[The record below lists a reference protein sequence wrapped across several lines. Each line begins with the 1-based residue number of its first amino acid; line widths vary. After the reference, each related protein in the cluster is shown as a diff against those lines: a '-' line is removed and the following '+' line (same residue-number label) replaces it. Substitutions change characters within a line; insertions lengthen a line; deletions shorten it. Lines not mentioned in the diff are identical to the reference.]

1 MSSTNGRGPKRAI
14 LYARVSTDEQAR
26 SGYSLAQQME
36 ALRQYAAQEGYEVL
50 EEVADPGQ
58 SGASLERP
66 GMDRV
71 RELVAVGGVLMV
83 LAQDRDRFARE
94 PAYHY
99 LLRREFE
106 EHGCRLKALN
116 DRGDESPEGEL
127 TDGILDQLAKFERAK
142 TTERTRRGR
151 LRKAREG
158 KVVGTAPPRYG
169 FRYNEAR
176 NGFVIH
182 GLETRTVEKIF
193 RLAAEGLGLHA
204 IQTRLRAECIS
215 TRKGAEVW
223 SRAVLRRMLWDDV
236 YKPHNHEEIREL
248 VSPEVAAQLNPDEEY
263 GIVWWNRW
271 RVNTRTISETDGNG
285 ERTYR
290 KRQFR
295 MERPRE
301 DWIAVPVPAFLPREL
316 VDRARALLES
326 NKSTERKFLTR
337 SWELKGLLCCSC
349 GSRMRTHTVYYPNG
363 AGHRY
368 YYYVCR
374 KAKDFG
380 RAACRQRSVRA
391 EPLETAVWDF
401 VSSLLKEPG
410 KIRAGVE
417 RLIGQEQAI
426 GDGDPERQAILWME
440 NLAEVSS
447 MRTRYQEMAAKG
459 LITFEELG
467 DRLRELEE
475 SRKAA
480 ETELSALKN
489 TRRRIEDLERDR
501 DTLMESWVETVPEA
515 LEKLAAEEK
524 NKLYRMLRLEATR
537 AAEGWLLNG
546 VLCTEKLSSR
556 STPPA
561 SSPRSPLHLV
571 DGKSP
576 GCRVA

>member
-1 MSSTNGRGPKRAI
+1 
-14 LYARVSTDEQAR
+14 
-26 SGYSLAQQME
+26 
-36 ALRQYAAQEGYEVL
+36 
-50 EEVADPGQ
+50 VAT
-58 SGASLERP
+58 
-66 GMDRV
+66 
-71 RELVAVGGVLMV
+71 GGVSVV

-99 LLRREFE
+99 LLRKEFE
-106 EHGCRLKALN
+106 EHGTKIHALN
-116 DRGDESPEGEL
+116 DRGDDSPEGEL

-204 IQTRLRAECIS
+204 IQTRLREECIA

-236 YKPHNHEEIREL
+236 YKPHNHEEIGEL

-316 VDRARALLES
+316 LDRARALLES

-337 SWELKGLLCCSC
+337 SWELKGLLRCSC

-380 RAACRQRSVRA
+380 RTACRQKSVRA
-391 EPLETAVWDF
+391 ERLETEVWGF
-401 VSSLLKEPG
+401 ASSLLKDPN

-417 RLIGQEQAI
+417 SLIQQEKQVTGASDREREARLWTEK
-426 GDGDPERQAILWME
+426 LT
-440 NLAEVSS
+440 EVSN

-467 DRLRELEE
+467 ARLKALEE
-475 SRKAA
+475 TRKTA
-480 ETELSALKN
+480 EVELSGLRN
-489 TRRRIEDLERDR
+489 TQRRVKELERDR
-501 DTLMESWVETVPEA
+501 DTLIKTMPMRVPEA
-515 LEKLAAEEK
+515 LDNLASEEK

-537 AAEGWLLNG
+537 VPEGWSVSG
-546 VLCTEKLSSR
+546 VFCTNELR
-556 STPPA
+556 S
-561 SSPRSPLHLV
+561 
-571 DGKSP
+571 
-576 GCRVA
+576 